1 MGNMK
6 EFFNRDAFA
15 RHLGMELLEVGD
27 GRAVTRMDVRAEHC
41 NCHGTAHGG
50 VIFALAD
57 FAFEAACNSHG
68 TVAVAINVNISFVK
82 AAGPGPL
89 RAEAVESSRNAK
101 LGTYD
106 IRVIDPAGDLVASF
120 QGMAYR
126 KKDPIEWPEGQDN
139 REC

>member
-89 RAEAVESSRNAK
+89 RAEAAETSRNAK

-106 IRVIDPAGDLVASF
+106 IRVTDQAGELVASF

-126 KKDPIEWPEGQDN
+126 KRDPIEWPAVTPAP
-139 REC
+139 

>member
-1 MGNMK
+1 
-6 EFFNRDAFA
+6 
-15 RHLGMELLEVGD
+15 
-27 GRAVTRMDVRAEHC
+27 
-41 NCHGTAHGG
+41 
-50 VIFALAD
+50 
-57 FAFEAACNSHG
+57 
-68 TVAVAINVNISFVK
+68 VAINVNISFVK